1 MFGKFEM
8 FGKLESKLHT
18 SISSTP
24 WAKSFCPFRAC
35 CLMNTPT
42 KLLS

>member
-1 MFGKFEM
+1 MFNSSFA
-8 FGKLESKLHT
+8 SKPH
-18 SISSTP
+18 TP